1 MSAAPDSRP
10 VTAGT
15 SPLDAVTT
23 RFQHAAATSGVV
35 ERAYVIAGRSVTMR
49 FAGTAMLDRLSGS
62 FSHLL
67 AEHRGERALRI
78 NIWDSSST
86 STEAPPV
93 LGDASATDASGAIY
107 YFQDDSV
114 RAITRWETLS
124 VYDSATHEAWFWAP
138 EAARMLSW
146 DWAAPMRAIFHW
158 WLGERGMIQVHG
170 GAVGIEAGGA
180 LVVGSG
186 GSGKS
191 TTTLACLESG
201 LAYAGDDFVAIA
213 PHPSPYVHSLYSTG
227 KLESHHL
234 QRFPGLI
241 EAVANPERE
250 PGEKAIVY
258 PVHNRVGLATTGFP
272 LRAVLVPRV
281 AGTPSTRV
289 VPISAAAA
297 LQALAPSTIF
307 QLHPPQVE
315 GLRVMA
321 AIVRDVPCYSLE
333 LGTEIDRIPSVIAEL
348 LEHGWHG

>member
-180 LVVGSG
+180 LVVE
-186 GSGKS
+186 
-191 TTTLACLESG
+191 AAARESRRRR
-201 LAYAGDDFVAIA
+201 LPAS
-213 PHPSPYVHSLYSTG
+213 SPASPT
-227 KLESHHL
+227 
-234 QRFPGLI
+234 P
-241 EAVANPERE
+241 
-250 PGEKAIVY
+250 
-258 PVHNRVGLATTGFP
+258 ATTSS
-272 LRAVLVPRV
+272 RSRRIHPR
-281 AGTPSTRV
+281 TSTASTAPESSSRIIYSAFRV
-289 VPISAAAA
+289 
-297 LQALAPSTIF
+297 
-307 QLHPPQVE
+307 
-315 GLRVMA
+315 
-321 AIVRDVPCYSLE
+321 
-333 LGTEIDRIPSVIAEL
+333 
-348 LEHGWHG
+348 